1 MDAVAEVRAVPLRE
15 CPSETAF
22 TLHRDDVKYYI
33 VAGVACSK
41 IR

>member
-33 VAGVACSK
+33 VAV
-41 IR
+41 